1 MKRIILGIIALTF
14 VVGVFAQKDKK
25 ATKILDA
32 VIAKTESHKTIEV
45 EFTLTMK
52 NPEAGI
58 DESKSGI
65 IQIMGDSYRL
75 DMGEMLVI
83 SDGETMWNLLLEDEE
98 VMINEVEEDDADAI
112 TPSNLLNSYSDNYK
126 SKFVKEDISNGK
138 TVEIIELT
146 PLKGRNF
153 TKIRVII
160 DKAKKQILSF
170 TSFDKNGSTYSYI
183 FNKYVINKEIPL
195 AAFSFNEADYPD
207 FEIIDMR

>member
-14 VVGVFAQKDKK
+14 VIGAFAQKDKK

-32 VIAKTESHKTIEV
+32 VIAKTEAQKTIEV
-45 EFTLTMK
+45 DFTLTMN

-58 DESKSGI
+58 NESKTGV
-65 IQIMGDSYRL
+65 IQIMGDRYRL
-75 DMGEMLVI
+75 DIKEQVII
-83 SDGETMWNLLLEDEE
+83 SDGETMWTLLVEDEE

-126 SKFVKEDISNGK
+126 SKFVSEDIQNGK

-153 TKIRVII
+153 IKIHVVI
-160 DKAKKQILSF
+160 DKPEKQILSF
-170 TSFDKNGSTYSYI
+170 TIFDKNGSTYSYI
-183 FNKYVINKEIPL
+183 FNKYITNKDIPI
-195 AAFSFNEADYPD
+195 AAFTFNEADYPD
-207 FEIIDMR
+207 FEIVDMR